1 MAVKFTE
8 LESQCRQIINDVKNG
23 NFAPVYLLMGTEP
36 YYPDL
41 VCDEIMKFA
50 LTDSERDF
58 NQTVFYGL
66 DTDAGTVAS
75 ECRSYP
81 MMAERRLVVVKEAQS
96 MKTLEDLAA
105 YASDPMEST
114 VLVILM
120 HGASADKR
128 RALYK
133 NVQKKGVVL
142 VSDALRDYEM
152 PQWIT
157 SFYKSRGLDIEPA
170 AAALLAEY
178 AGTDMSRIML
188 ETEKMQKNL
197 PEGTVRVNAAD
208 IEKNVGISRQFSI
221 FELTKALSY
230 MKAEK
235 ALKIAAYIGNGPKFM
250 LLLATAPLYTHFY
263 RILKYEAALLKNPA
277 MSKADRAK
285 LLGVNPY
292 FMEEYDVAAR
302 NYPIRRCMK
311 VISLLEEY
319 DFKGKGGGSGEAS
332 QGDLLMELVSK
343 ILS

>member
-23 NFAPVYLLMGTEP
+23 NFVPVYLLMGTEP

-41 VCDEIMKFA
+41 VCDEIIKYA
-50 LTDSERDF
+50 LTESERDF

-81 MMAERRLVVVKEAQS
+81 MMAERRLVVLKEAQS

-105 YASDPMEST
+105 YASEPMEST

-178 AGTDMSRIML
+178 AGTDMSRIVL

-277 MSKADRAK
+277 MTKADTK
-285 LLGVNPY
+285 LLGINPY

-343 ILS
+343 ILN

>member
-23 NFAPVYLLMGTEP
+23 NFVPVYLLMGTEP

-41 VCDEIMKFA
+41 VCDEIIKYA

-96 MKTLEDLAA
+96 MKTLEDLAT
-105 YASDPMEST
+105 YAADPMEST

-157 SFYKSRGLDIEPA
+157 SFYRSRGLDIEPA

-197 PEGTVRVNAAD
+197 PEGMVRVNAAD

-343 ILS
+343 ILN